1 MMSAEIIRKQAI
13 RWIDAL
19 NNFLKVLQY
28 DKRIARD
35 KFFTNEGWQANI
47 KSLDI
52 NGVSEYFYDETDG
65 DDIEFLSFI
74 DGNGF
79 EIQRQDTSV
88 YKIHVRYVIRPIL
101 EKVK

>member
-1 MMSAEIIRKQAI
+1 MMMSAETISKQAI
-13 RWIDAL
+13 RWVDAL

-28 DKRIARD
+28 DKRVARD

-52 NGVSEYFYDETDG
+52 NGVSEYFYDETD
-65 DDIEFLSFI
+65 DDDVEFLSFI

-79 EIQRQDTSV
+79 EVKYVGAFSKSHTSLA
-88 YKIHVRYVIRPIL
+88 YVL
-101 EKVK
+101 SVKKC

>member
-1 MMSAEIIRKQAI
+1 MRSAEMIRKQAI

-28 DKRIARD
+28 DKRVARD
-35 KFFTNEGWQANI
+35 KFFTNEGWQVNI
-47 KSLDI
+47 KSLNIGGI
-52 NGVSEYFYDETDG
+52 NEYFYDETDG

-79 EIQRQDTSV
+79 EVQREDVPT
-88 YKIHVRYVIRPIL
+88 YKIHVRYVIRPIP

>member
-1 MMSAEIIRKQAI
+1 MMSAETIRKQAI

-19 NNFLKVLQY
+19 NNFLKFLQY
-28 DKRIARD
+28 DKRVARD

-52 NGVSEYFYDETDG
+52 NGVSEYFYDETDS

-79 EIQRQDTSV
+79 EVRRQDVPAS
-88 YKIHVRYVIRPIL
+88 KILVRYTIIPIP